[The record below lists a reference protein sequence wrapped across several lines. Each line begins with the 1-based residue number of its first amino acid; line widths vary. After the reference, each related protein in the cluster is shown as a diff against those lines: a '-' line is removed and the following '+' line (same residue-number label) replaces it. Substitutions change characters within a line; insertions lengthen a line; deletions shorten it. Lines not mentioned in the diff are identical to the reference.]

1 MTSCAWRE
9 TLEDISNEECCGE
22 LSVRRESYQK
32 RDYWTSVAP
41 LNIILRLTSW
51 TLSFTRSSSINS
63 TSHGYTRG
71 GADYRAGSRLIVS
84 FAISLFLSSSI
95 LLRNW
100 RGRGKAIGFCSL
112 LRLLWYGYSY
122 CHPNGSLKE
131 QPVSNVFCIQI
142 LTGILRHYAT
152 VLMNSPPKPPATL
165 AESRE
170 RLALQRGVNLRANAC
185 AVLSKEAFEMRK
197 NYLVSAFR
205 DGAFLKDPSRRGE
218 PPANPMSDPA
228 GMEAMMGML
237 KGNMLTMIS
246 QTLIMSW
253 INAFF
258 AGFVI
263 CMSPL
268 SSFIRFL
275 YGLKQPYSCGVD
287 SKQWNFLSL

>member
-1 MTSCAWRE
+1 MAIQGVEQT
-9 TLEDISNEECCGE
+9 I
-22 LSVRRESYQK
+22 VR
-32 RDYWTSVAP
+32 DPALFYW
-41 LNIILRLTSW
+41 ILFPIT
-51 TLSFTRSSSINS
+51 
-63 TSHGYTRG
+63 
-71 GADYRAGSRLIVS
+71 IVM
-84 FAISLFLSSSI
+84 
-95 LLRNW
+95 
-100 RGRGKAIGFCSL
+100 
-112 LRLLWYGYSY
+112 
-122 CHPNGSLKE
+122 
-131 QPVSNVFCIQI
+131 I

-263 CMSPL
+263 LKLPFPL
-268 SSFIRFL
+268 TIRFKSMLQSGVMTRDLDVRWVSSLSWYFLNLFGLQSVFGFILGSNNAANQMAQQMASMNPAAAVNPFQPGQDPDKL
-275 YGLKQPYSCGVD
+275 Y
-287 SKQWNFLSL
+287 LSEAENLEVMEHFCILDGIEERVLNKLMSQVEL